1 MNIADRGARI
11 VHVHNTHQEGRKM
24 RANENNMQSLMT
36 GAIVLVLCLSLAGCS
51 GCQQP
56 AVLDAAAS
64 ALNVTVS
71 VLDIAEVPS
80 DGKVIVVMQFFQGGG
95 ALEMASTITLKCNGV
110 TLPWN
115 GLMFGHAERVP
126 IQPVGGT
133 YSFTFTRGGVTTTA
147 NVTVPARPVFSSPTL
162 SGAMLARSSTFSIHY
177 VPGAGTSI
185 RGGAN
190 DASHAANNSQPDD
203 GIHDGLD
210 VSAFVPGPGTLSI
223 TRTLE
228 GALTGTGFA
237 SAKTKYDTNKTIA
250 ITWL

>member
-1 MNIADRGARI
+1 
-11 VHVHNTHQEGRKM
+11 M
-24 RANENNMQSLMT
+24 RAERNNVRSLMT
-36 GAIVLVLCLSLAGCS
+36 GVTLLVLCFSLAGCS

-56 AVLDAAAS
+56 SVVDAPAS
-64 ALNVTVS
+64 ALDVKIA

-80 DGKVIVVMQFFQGGG
+80 DGKVVVVMQFFQGSSTVE
-95 ALEMASTITLKCNGV
+95 LASSITVRCNGV
-110 TLPWN
+110 VLPWN

-126 IQPVGGT
+126 IQPLGGT

-162 SGAMLARSSTFSIHY
+162 SGTMLARSSTFSIHY
-177 VPGAGTSI
+177 VPGAGTSV

-190 DASHAANNSQPDD
+190 DATNAVNNSQPDD
-203 GIHDGLD
+203 GTHDGLD

-237 SAKTKYDTNKTIA
+237 SVKTKYDTNTTIA

>member
-1 MNIADRGARI
+1 
-11 VHVHNTHQEGRKM
+11 M
-24 RANENNMQSLMT
+24 RTVNVQSKYTEENMTQIKKNSLKAFMT
-36 GAIVLVLCLSLAGCS
+36 GVMAVMLCLTLAGCS

-56 AVLDAAAS
+56 SVVDAPAS
-64 ALNVTVS
+64 ALDVKIS

-80 DGKVIVVMQFFQGGG
+80 DGKVIVVMQFFQGSSTV
-95 ALEMASTITLKCNGV
+95 EMASNISVRCNGV
-110 TLPWN
+110 TLHWN
-115 GLMFGHAERVP
+115 GLMFGHAERIP

-133 YSFTFTRGGVTTTA
+133 YSCTFTRGGVTTTA

-177 VPGAGTSI
+177 IPGGGTSV

-190 DASHAANNSQPDD
+190 DASNAANNSQPDD
-203 GIHDGLD
+203 GSHDGLD
-210 VSAFVPGPGTLSI
+210 VSAFIPGPGTLSI

-228 GALTGTGFA
+228 GALSGTGFA
-237 SAKTKYDTNKTIA
+237 SAKTKYDTNTTIA